1 MATSPNKYL
10 HDVAVQYQ
18 VYLERVKQHKIM
30 EFDRTLVEL
39 DRALRRVINEQG
51 SGKLSRLTQVQF
63 DRLVQAAKKV
73 ADAHTSRFSGGLVKD
88 LKSIAEYSARFE
100 AESLTTGL
108 VASAARRIAKASAAQ
123 AWKLAQTAPIQ
134 ATGELLQPFVDNWR
148 GGVVNKVEA
157 VLRTGRA
164 QGQTTGQIIQTL
176 RGTKARAY
184 KDGVLTGQT
193 RRQTAAV
200 VRTAI
205 QHTSSQGRMATW
217 QENDDIVDGYI
228 WISVLDDRTTTI
240 CRSLDG
246 QEFGL
251 EGGPLPPIHINCRS
265 VTVARIADVNV
276 LMFTTRAS
284 KGPKP
289 GQVPASMTYYE
300 WLKTQPASFQDD
312 ALGEV
317 RGKLFRDGGL
327 SAERFAEL
335 NLSKTFQPLTI
346 EQMREKAPG
355 AFKRAGL

>member
-1 MATSPNKYL
+1 MATTPNKYL

-18 VYLERVKQHKIM
+18 VYLERVKQHKLI
-30 EFDRTLVEL
+30 EFDKTLVEL
-39 DRALRRVINEQG
+39 DRALRKVIGETGN
-51 SGKLSRLTQVQF
+51 GKLSALSQAQF
-63 DRLVQAAKKV
+63 ERLVQAAKKV
-73 ADAHTSRFSGGLVKD
+73 TGERVNQFSGGLLKD
-88 LKSIAEYSARFE
+88 LKAIAEYSARFE

-108 VASAARRIAKASAAQ
+108 VASVAKRVRKASAAQ

-134 ATGELLQPFVDNWR
+134 ATGELLEPFVTNWK
-148 GGVVNKVEA
+148 GSVVAKVETT
-157 VLRTGRA
+157 LRTGRA
-164 QGQTTGQIIQTL
+164 QGQTTGQIVQKL
-176 RGTKARAY
+176 RGTKKNGY
-184 KDGVLTGQT
+184 KDGIINGQT
-193 RRQTAAV
+193 RRQTQAM

-228 WISVLDDRTTTI
+228 WISVLDDRTTTV

-251 EGGPLPPIHINCRS
+251 DGGPMPPIHINCRS
-265 VTVARIADVNV
+265 DTVARIKDVNV

-284 KGPKP
+284 KGPNP

-327 SAERFAEL
+327 SAEKFAEL
-335 NLSKTFQPLTI
+335 SLSKTFQPLTI
-346 EQMREKAPG
+346 EQMREKAPS
-355 AFKRAGL
+355 AFKRAGI